1 MQMWWF
7 AQLLYLDVCLK
18 LPIVKQCVAFM
29 VRVWLSPKKEKI
41 KLKHSSPMSTSR
53 APLHPG
59 ESAAAFTAGMLW
71 RKRSA
76 HHQSLGQEAP
86 LRHLVYIQGPREAVL
101 I

>member
-41 KLKHSSPMSTSR
+41 KLKIRVPCQRPVPRCTLGNLRLHLLQGCCGGNGRHITKASDR
-53 APLHPG
+53 KPL
-59 ESAAAFTAGMLW
+59 SDT
-71 RKRSA
+71 
-76 HHQSLGQEAP
+76 
-86 LRHLVYIQGPREAVL
+86 
-101 I
+101 